1 MKDVFVTP
9 GVNPV
14 TGKLYKYA
22 VMMDSAVYAVSDDE
36 KQANAQFEMHMA
48 RRPAT
53 SKQWILKNQHTNTIL
68 RGPTSNPTG
77 KATAVAATTDKK

>member
-53 SKQWILKNQHTNTIL
+53 SKQWILKNQEIDKVV
-68 RGPTSNPTG
+68 RGPVANPTG
-77 KATAVAATTDKK
+77 KAAGLSLKEEK